1 MTAPKTMLRFAD
13 EKPKKMRRSARFIA
27 SVEQTRG
34 RKYEVRT
41 APAVSEAVAPAK

>member
-1 MTAPKTMLRFAD
+1 MTAPKSALPFAD

-34 RKYEVRT
+34 RKYEVR
-41 APAVSEAVAPAK
+41 AAAAPAKAVEATK